1 MPTKFVRG
9 DLVKLKAVIP
19 EGPITK
25 LNMSEEGEITY
36 LVKWADVDGVEQE
49 RWFTE
54 DELDEA

>member
-1 MPTKFVRG
+1 MATKFVRG

-19 EGPITK
+19 EGPIVK

-36 LVKWADVDGVEQE
+36 LVKWKDVNGVEQE

-54 DELDEA
+54 EELIEA

>member
-19 EGPITK
+19 AGPITK

>member
-9 DLVKLKAVIP
+9 DLVKLNTVVP
-19 EGPITK
+19 EGPIVK

-36 LVKWADVDGVEQE
+36 LVKWKDVDGVEQE

-54 DELDEA
+54 DQLIEA

>member
-36 LVKWADVDGVEQE
+36 LVKWTDVDGETQE
-49 RWFTE
+49 RWFAE
-54 DELDEA
+54 DELIEA